1 MPESKRTA
9 LKTILVKLGKMI
21 PRLGDEN
28 REEVATAAGM
38 MKNLLA
44 SAGLDF
50 HDLVT
55 LLKDDHMLRLVS
67 SMGEPSIHASEVS

>member
-1 MPESKRTA
+1 M
-9 LKTILVKLGKMI
+9 TIERFMLA
-21 PRLGDEN
+21 RGDEN

-67 SMGEPSIHASEVS
+67 PMCATPPEEAR